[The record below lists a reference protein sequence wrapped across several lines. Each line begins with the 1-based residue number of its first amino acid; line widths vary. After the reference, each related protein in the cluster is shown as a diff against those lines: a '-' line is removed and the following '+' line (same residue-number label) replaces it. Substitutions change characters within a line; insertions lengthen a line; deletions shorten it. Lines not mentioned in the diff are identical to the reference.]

1 MKWLGILFSLLGI
14 ALRFFLG
21 GPDRAKQKYLE
32 FKSNLAKDREDRRNA
47 ALFVGGGSI
56 HRMRKKNRL
65 R

>member
-21 GPDRAKQKYLE
+21 GPDRAKKKYLE
-32 FKSNLAKDREDRRNA
+32 FKSDLAKDREIRRRA
-47 ALFVGGGSI
+47 ALLVGNGSI
-56 HRMRKKNRL
+56 YRMRKKNRL

>member
-21 GPDRAKQKYLE
+21 GPDRAKKKYLE
-32 FKSNLAKDREDRRNA
+32 CKSDLAKGREARRNA
-47 ALFVGGGSI
+47 TLLVDGGSI